1 MEKDQGVAQNKEFMT
16 HFSTGSSVLSAKASA
31 AAAVMVK
38 DLRVALMEGTTTR
51 KVARE
56 GATKD
61 GRMIPTCETTKSDQ
75 T

>member
-1 MEKDQGVAQNKEFMT
+1 M
-16 HFSTGSSVLSAKASA
+16 LSAKASA